1 LEILWFFQTYP
12 QQGYLSQKNRLVT
25 LSGELLEASGAITGG
40 SKLNKDLAYRF
51 GINND
56 IDDSSPIKERLLV
69 IEEALKESNNDLILK
84 NNRLSILNSN
94 RSQIIEDCASF
105 NKEIEVNQD
114 SFKVVSQRIEDC
126 KSRLIKLDTANNL
139 LVNELGH
146 LKDELKPYH
155 DKFNQLQTIQK
166 ANYEKNQKSSLIA
179 FNDDFNNLDKKL
191 ELLINERDTLL
202 DKKNQFALNKE
213 RINNSLKIIYY
224 KKKTCRNLSKNLQ
237 LLIVNG

>member
-1 LEILWFFQTYP
+1 MVFSD
-12 QQGYLSQKNRLVT
+12 LSSARLSIQKNRLVT
-25 LSGELLEASGAITGG
+25 LSGELFEASGAITGG

-56 IDDSSPIKERLLV
+56 NDDSSPIKERLLV

-114 SFKVVSQRIEDC
+114 SLKAVSQRIEDC
-126 KSRLIKLDTANNL
+126 KSRVNKLDTANNF

-146 LKDELKPYH
+146 LKNQLKPYH
-155 DKFNQLQTIQK
+155 DKFDQLQNHSK
-166 ANYEKNQKSSLIA
+166 G
-179 FNDDFNNLDKKL
+179 KL
-191 ELLINERDTLL
+191 
-202 DKKNQFALNKE
+202 
-213 RINNSLKIIYY
+213 
-224 KKKTCRNLSKNLQ
+224 
-237 LLIVNG
+237 